1 MADTT
6 ISRLSRRLS
15 LLTVANAKTTKGMAK
30 GYATAILYLAP
41 AWESGRNTCAK
52 HTTECA
58 AACLYE
64 SGKGV
69 FQNVKEARLRKT
81 RMFFEE
87 RAKFLDI
94 LDKDIEQFAAN
105 AADLGYEPVIRL
117 NGTSDIRWEKYGVP
131 QRHPRRTL
139 YDYTKL
145 ANRKDLPPNYHLTF
159 SYSGDNLADCMIAL
173 ANNINVAVPFMK
185 PPKTW
190 LGYPVVDGDEDDLRF
205 LNNETCVLALKP
217 KGKLRSQP
225 DSKFLG
231 DNWAA

>member
-1 MADTT
+1 MSSSEV
-6 ISRLSRRLS
+6 SRLSRRLN
-15 LLTVANAKTTKGMAK
+15 LLTVANAKTTKGQAK

-41 AWESGRNTCAK
+41 AWESGHNTCAK

-58 AACLYE
+58 EACLF
-64 SGKGV
+64 SAGRGAM
-69 FQNVKEARLRKT
+69 QNVIDARLRKT

-87 RAKFLDI
+87 RAKFLDL

-105 AADLGYEPVIRL
+105 AAALDYEPAIRL

-131 QRHPRRTL
+131 QRHPRRRL

-145 ANRKDLPPNYHLTF
+145 TNRRDIPANYHLTF
-159 SYSGDNLADCMIAL
+159 SYSGDNLADCMVAL
-173 ANNINVAVPFMK
+173 ANGINVAAPFMK

-225 DSKFLG
+225 QSKFLG